1 MQILDLKIRMIILWI
16 WAAIAISAHSCLAVF
31 QPGMI
36 EKVISGEMAVGPGM
50 MVFMAFFWLIPL
62 IMAFLSITLKDNANK
77 WTNRILSIIIAILSL
92 FHLSEHIRTIH
103 MEPSIHQIL
112 IVGST
117 VVVSAYLIFYSWK
130 WPVKET

>member
-1 MQILDLKIRMIILWI
+1 MKLLDLKLRMIVLWI

-36 EKVISGEMAVGPGM
+36 EKVMSGEMAVGPGM

-62 IMAFLSITLKDNANK
+62 IMAFLSTTLKDRANK

-92 FHLSEHIRTIH
+92 FHFYEHI
-103 MEPSIHQIL
+103 MEPIIEQIL

-117 VVVSAYLIFYSWK
+117 VVVSAFLIFYSWK
-130 WPVKET
+130 WPVKEA

>member
-1 MQILDLKIRMIILWI
+1 MKILDLKIRMIVLWI
-16 WAAIAISAHSCLAVF
+16 WAAIAISAHSCLTF
-31 QPGMI
+31 LQPGMI
-36 EKVISGEMAVGPGM
+36 EKVISGEMVVGPGM

-92 FHLSEHIRTIH
+92 FHLSEHI

-130 WPVKET
+130 WPVKEA